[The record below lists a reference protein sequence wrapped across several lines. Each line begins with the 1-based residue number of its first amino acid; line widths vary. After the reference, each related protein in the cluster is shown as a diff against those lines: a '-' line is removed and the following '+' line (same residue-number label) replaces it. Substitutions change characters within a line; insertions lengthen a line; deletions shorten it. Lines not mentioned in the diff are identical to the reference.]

1 MTLWPYLAVDFLI
14 VAALAGLGAAL
25 VRVTLGKADAWAT
38 VSLAFPV
45 GAGAFTWLLFLLS
58 WAHVRLGA
66 ATIVATY
73 VGALA
78 LPGALLAY
86 RRSRRRSGALS
97 WNAAASH
104 AAAWSQPIAD
114 PDAEPTPWQAATPG
128 SASRSP
134 EFAMAGL
141 LLLFLAGAGP
151 LALLRAHSQWDATAG
166 WIVKGYGIALQ
177 GDIRAG
183 AIWGAWKLAYPL
195 NIPLQTVF
203 FRVFSGDQLPG
214 SMLAFPL
221 YAASLA
227 AGLFRFWRRHE
238 VGGWQAWVGVV
249 VLLTNPLILLH
260 ATIAYANLPT
270 TTYVV
275 LATCWLIEGLNRK
288 SPAGVTM
295 ASLLFG
301 LAGWTRAEAVSY
313 GLFIVPA
320 VLLLH
325 RLLTRQRTPIVR
337 AVLPFGIL
345 EGAWFLFGWSA
356 VNESHLGQAVRGVWP
371 KLQAGDFRLF
381 ELYLIPRLLAE
392 RAIDPRIWGLLFPL
406 AGVLCLVGLRT
417 LLTRPLHFTPLSWL
431 SATAIAAAI
440 PIGIFYVRAFT
451 RGSDFIPFLNRS
463 FDRAFLPAAVML
475 LALGFLLAFGARTI
489 GARSRPGGA

>member
-1 MTLWPYLAVDFLI
+1 
-14 VAALAGLGAAL
+14 
-25 VRVTLGKADAWAT
+25 
-38 VSLAFPV
+38 
-45 GAGAFTWLLFLLS
+45 
-58 WAHVRLGA
+58 
-66 ATIVATY
+66 
-73 VGALA
+73 
-78 LPGALLAY
+78 
-86 RRSRRRSGALS
+86 
-97 WNAAASH
+97 
-104 AAAWSQPIAD
+104 
-114 PDAEPTPWQAATPG
+114 
-128 SASRSP
+128 
-134 EFAMAGL
+134 MAGL
-141 LLLFLAGAGP
+141 LLVFLAGAIP
-151 LALLRAHSQWDATAG
+151 LALLRAHSQWDAAAG
-166 WIVKGYGIALQ
+166 WIVKGYGIALE

-183 AIWGAWKLAYPL
+183 EVWGAWKLAYPL
-195 NIPLQTVF
+195 NIPLQTVL

-227 AGLFRFWRRHE
+227 AGLFRFWRSSA
-238 VGGWQAWVGVV
+238 VGDWQAWVGAV
-249 VLLTNPLILLH
+249 VLLTNPLVLLH
-260 ATIAYANLPT
+260 STIAYANLST

-288 SPAGVTM
+288 SPAGITL

-313 GLFIVPA
+313 GLLIIPV

-325 RLLTRQRTPIVR
+325 RLLARRRTPIMR

-356 VNESHLGQAVRGVWP
+356 VNASHLGQAIRGVWP
-371 KLQAGDFRLF
+371 KVQAGDLRLF

-392 RAIDPRIWGLLFPL
+392 RAIDPRIWGVLFPL
-406 AGVLCLVGLRT
+406 AAVLCLFGVRS
-417 LLTRPLHFTPLSWL
+417 LLTRPRHFPRLSWL
-431 SATAIAAAI
+431 SATAIAAAV

-475 LALGFLLAFGARTI
+475 LGLGFLLAFGARTI
-489 GARSRPGGA
+489 DARGQAQDAH